1 MSIYRRA
8 VNHPVTTA
16 LVFVALAFFGVF
28 SLINI
33 SLDRF
38 PKFDANVI
46 LVMSSYPGASAEDI
60 ENNLSKL
67 LENSLNGVS
76 DLKNITSNSDY
87 IKLQE

>member
-1 MSIYRRA
+1 MSIYRKA

-46 LVMSSYPGASAEDI
+46 LVMSSYPGART
-60 ENNLSKL
+60 
-67 LENSLNGVS
+67 
-76 DLKNITSNSDY
+76 TSRNFSRTHST
-87 IKLQE
+87 E